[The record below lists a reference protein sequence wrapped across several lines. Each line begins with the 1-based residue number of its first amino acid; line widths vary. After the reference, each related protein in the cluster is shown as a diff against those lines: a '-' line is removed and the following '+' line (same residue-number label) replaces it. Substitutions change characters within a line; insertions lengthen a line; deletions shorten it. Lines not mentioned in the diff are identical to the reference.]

1 MWLCHRAFSSSE
13 CAASDPVY
21 HKLSPLQLRPLV
33 PVPLPLPFLFALL
46 PDALPL
52 LLPLA
57 RLLQL
62 DPRRRGRELLRRA
75 LQRLLRGREL
85 CPRRRQVSGGG
96 YWGACFGSF
105 RRASIS
111 AFSSA
116 VITSHT
122 D

>member
-1 MWLCHRAFSSSE
+1 MRSPLPTN
-13 CAASDPVY
+13 SDPVY

-33 PVPLPLPFLFALL
+33 PVPLSLPFLFARL
-46 PDALPL
+46 PDPVPL

-57 RLLQL
+57 RLLPL

-75 LQRLLRGREL
+75 LKRLLGGREL
-85 CPRRRQVSGGG
+85 CPRRRQVSGGYLG
-96 YWGACFGSF
+96 GFFGRF
-105 RRASIS
+105 LRASIS